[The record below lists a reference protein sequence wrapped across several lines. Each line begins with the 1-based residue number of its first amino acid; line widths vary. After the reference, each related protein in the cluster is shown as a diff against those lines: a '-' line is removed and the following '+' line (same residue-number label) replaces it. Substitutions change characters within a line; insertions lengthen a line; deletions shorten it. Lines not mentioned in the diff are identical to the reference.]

1 MCFNKIKQFL
11 HLDGDKVDMNLLEM
25 GFYGIMPMGQLLM
38 RLTKFNGSLDKWYL
52 LFPLL
57 LIPPFSFIPVIF
69 AKLGFIKKSPGG
81 PPLDIY
87 VLIPI
92 IFRFI
97 LILFIKQVA
106 ELGSFML
113 QVGLVFGALLATNI
127 LRHYTARKCTNTN
140 LISTIKKGAFDSMFE
155 YAFGVMTTFLV
166 MFIPFIGQILEFV
179 LTIPIPYITQIV
191 ESMIWGLGFAGGY
204 MMVNMFDNNFEKTD
218 DYCAGKISNARMIVS
233 GIAMAAALFYQ
244 FKNLVV

>member
-11 HLDGDKVDMNLLEM
+11 HLDGDKVEMNLLEM

-38 RLTKFNGSLDKWYL
+38 RVTKFNGSLDKWYL

-69 AKLGFIKKSPGG
+69 AKLGFIKKIPGG
-81 PPLDIY
+81 SPLDIY

-106 ELGSFML
+106 EIGSFML

-127 LRHYTARKCTNTN
+127 LRHYKSRNCNN
-140 LISTIKKGAFDSMFE
+140 LITGIKKGAFDSMFE

-166 MFIPFIGQILEFV
+166 MFIPFIGEILEFV

-204 MMVNMFDNNFEKTD
+204 MMVNMFDNNFENTK
-218 DYCAGKISNARMIVS
+218 DYCAGKVSTTRMIVS
-233 GIAMAAALFYQ
+233 GIAMAAALIYQ